1 MQKHR
6 ISTNIGNDQKVVV
19 EIKQDYDL
27 LEILS
32 LKFTQTDIY
41 SSMCSDYGV
50 VCGRISVN
58 NGFGV
63 PNARVSIFIPVSEED
78 LNDPVISALYPFSQV
93 GDKNDDGYR
102 YNLLPQRKQH
112 GGHAPTGTFPD
123 QTDILTREE
132 VLEVYEKYYKYT
144 VKTNDAGDFM
154 IWGVPLGQQT
164 IHVDVDLSDIGCFSL
179 RPDDFI
185 RQGRGVDSFE
195 NTFKYKSSNDID
207 TLPQIISF
215 DKNIEV
221 YPFWGN
227 EDLCEIGI
235 TRTDFDLSSKG
246 VKIQPKAYFLGS
258 IYSDQGKN
266 TVNKE
271 CRPTGSMGRKCDLTT
286 YPAVIEMIRF
296 TTRKDENNRPI
307 LEFFEIQE
315 DIDESGSFVLPLP
328 MNLDYVFTN
337 EFGENEITDDPNKG
351 IPTSSCYRFRISG
364 KNETLGRVR
373 TVASY
378 LIPNIREYNND
389 VDKSYAFSTDWTDY
403 PSSAISTTSS
413 PVIFNNVFGSYF
425 PEDYFYRFTYNKVY
439 GVSSYM
445 GGQYGG
451 GSFVSRD
458 NFLGIKEIS
467 PKTDEDCESSV
478 LTPPTNF
485 AFRKFSFA
493 ILLAIIINVFEK
505 IIYTAYVGAIQ
516 ILILPFQWLYDNL
529 YFRIN
534 AFGRTIFEFGR
545 FQFFEDIVESLQR
558 AGTVSLGVVTYPECE
573 SCDEVLDSTPTV
585 ENPSNIDPSLKYN
598 KVGEGIAVRDKLTL
612 FLECDEYQFNRPTTS
627 GSTKFDYYD
636 CDTNTFST
644 VTLTSGST
652 TTTRCVR
659 RGTGG
664 VVVTQIS
671 GGNGSAVVIG
681 TCSTSSRITV
691 FPNTCDNDGLEREL
705 YLNGGVASYTPSG
718 AFAQSLLTINNN
730 TLLSPPQQYIIKLT
744 GYLPYANA
752 TSADLALLS
761 SNGTIGG
768 YNNLFISGYTCS
780 PSGYQHVDTSST
792 SLWLKWD
799 SAGPSPVDYVWSGI
813 TYEIYSISL
822 PLTGGTSGSGLDTS
836 SLPEGCKSYNTVY
849 DENIST
855 GTYCAANVNVPYSG
869 LTITTGDICTSPNI
883 PVGQILNDMGGGANA
898 CNSCARSLNTKSGFS
913 EFRFG
918 IFTIIPAAGNTSV
931 NWAKNFSAIGE
942 YARRKIVGK
951 VFCEGISNYSFV
963 ENWLTGS
970 LYMFPFKSKVRWDD
984 EENLDLNYAG
994 TRYCENLLYFK
1005 VQEESTKTAVKR
1017 FYYRSTKFNGTN
1029 FSLKKVNSDE
1039 ITTLGHPTTVVDLGP
1054 RDEFIKEICV
1064 DPSLDPNC
1072 SVVRSVGATSF
1083 QSFKEML
1090 GLYINYRMDTNLTYN
1105 YKDFFK
1111 NPTTGTTITIPL
1123 PTNSGDFVMNG
1134 DILQLISINNES
1146 GIQEFDLQDRN
1157 YGAYSP
1163 LIVDPDNY
1171 PDIFESEAGTPNG
1184 PLPINFAL
1192 GQDGYRIRVCLNEPG
1207 RLTESSQPIPFFYW
1221 DKKGEGFGEGGG
1233 QFWDFG
1239 AVIKNDLQG
1248 MTYNYK
1254 FTGFTDSTYNYVLF
1268 PMTKGYTG
1276 KTFDGPDLN
1285 EGSFDE
1291 EDFFV
1296 DDHLSYDNQYEGF
1309 TYLYATSTGATT
1321 NPPFYQPTAGTL
1333 WTRVGDAGGW
1343 SSTPWSLSGVTYIIK
1358 PTLNNYNGNK
1368 QILSTPFLFYFGLR
1382 PGKTAVD
1389 KFIERF
1395 GPRGAFP
1402 SAE

>member
-6 ISTNIGNDQKVVV
+6 ISTDIGNDQKVVV

-58 NGFGV
+58 NGLGI

-78 LNDPVISALYPFSQV
+78 LNDPVISVLYPFSQV
-93 GDKNDDGYR
+93 GDKDEAGYR
-102 YNLLPQRKQH
+102 YNLLPSRQQH
-112 GGHAPTGTFPD
+112 GGHTPTGTFPD
-123 QTDILTREE
+123 QSDILTREE
-132 VLEVYEKYYKYT
+132 VLEVYEKYHKYT

-154 IWGVPLGQQT
+154 IWGVPVGQQT
-164 IHVDVDLSDIGCFSL
+164 LHIDVDLSDIGCFSL

-185 RQGRGVDSFE
+185 RQGKGVD
-195 NTFKYKSSNDID
+195 NFKNSYTYKSSNDID

-246 VKIQPKAYFLGS
+246 VKVEPKAYFLGS

-266 TVNKE
+266 TVNKK
-271 CRPTGSMGRKCDLTT
+271 CKPKGDMGRKCDLTT

-307 LEFFEIQE
+307 LESFEIQE
-315 DIDESGSFVLPLP
+315 DIDDSGSFVLPLP
-328 MNLDYVFTN
+328 MNMDYVFTN
-337 EFGENEITDDPNKG
+337 EFGENEITNDPNKG

-378 LIPNIREYNND
+378 LVPNIREYTND

-403 PSSAISTTSS
+403 PSSAISTTTS
-413 PVIFNNVFGSYF
+413 PVIFNNAFGSYF
-425 PEDYFYRFTYNKVY
+425 PDDYFFRFTYNKVY

-451 GSFVSRD
+451 GSFVGRD

-467 PKTDEDCESSV
+467 PKAEEDCESSV

-493 ILLAIIINVFEK
+493 ILLAIIINVFERV
-505 IIYTAYVGAIQ
+505 IYTAYVGAIQ
-516 ILILPFQWLYDNL
+516 VLIVPFQFLYRLLN
-529 YFRIN
+529 FRVDIG
-534 AFGRTIFEFGR
+534 FYTWEFGPI
-545 FQFFEDIVESLQR
+545 QELDDVIEDLQR
-558 AGTVSLGVVTYPECE
+558 LGTINLGIVTYPECE
-573 SCDEVLDSTPTV
+573 SCDEVSDTSPVTSSAAVT
-585 ENPSNIDPSLKYN
+585 DPALKYN
-598 KVGEGIAVRDKLTL
+598 KVGSGTAVRDKLTL
-612 FLECDEYQFNRPTTS
+612 YLECEQYQFNKPSGVT

-636 CDTNTFST
+636 CDTNALST

-659 RGTGG
+659 QGMGG
-664 VVVTQIS
+664 VVVTQI
-671 GGNGSAVVIG
+671 GDGNGSAVVVG
-681 TCSTSSRITV
+681 SCTTATRVTV
-691 FPNTCDNDGLEREL
+691 FPNTCDNSSSQKEL
-705 YLNGGVASYTPSG
+705 YLSGGTATYLSG
-718 AFAQSLLTINNN
+718 GTFPQTITTIQNNL
-730 TLLSPPQQYIIKLT
+730 LLSPPQVYVIKMT
-744 GYLPYANA
+744 GYLPHAYAR
-752 TSADLALLS
+752 TSDISLLTPLTVGG
-761 SNGTIGG
+761 SNQL
-768 YNNLFISGYTCS
+768 NISGYTCG
-780 PSGYQHVDTSST
+780 PTGYEHNDTNST
-792 SLWLKWD
+792 SLWVEWYN
-799 SAGPSPVDYVWSGI
+799 GGTSPVDYVWTGV
-813 TYEIYSISL
+813 TYEIYSVSL
-822 PLTGGTSGSGLDTS
+822 PLTGSTSTTGLDTS
-836 SLPEGCKSYNTVY
+836 SLAEGCKSYNTVY
-849 DENIST
+849 DESIST
-855 GTYCAANVNVPYSG
+855 GTYCASGVSVSYSA
-869 LTITTGDICTSPNI
+869 LTITAGDVCSGSDI
-883 PVGQILNDMGGGANA
+883 PVGQILNDTGNGANG
-898 CNSCARSLNTKSGFS
+898 CSSCQKKLVTASGFS

-918 IFTIIPAAGNTSV
+918 IFTIIPAAGNILT
-931 NWAKNFSAIGE
+931 NWLKNFSAIGE
-942 YARRKIVGK
+942 YTRRKIVGK
-951 VFCEGISNYSFV
+951 LFCEGISNYSFV
-963 ENWLTGS
+963 DNWLTGS
-970 LYMFPFKSKVRWDD
+970 LYMFPFKAKVRWDD
-984 EENLDLNYAG
+984 EENLDLNYRG
-994 TRYCENLLYFK
+994 TAYCENLLHFK

-1017 FYYRSTKFNGTN
+1017 FYYRSTKFNGSN
-1029 FSLKKVNSDE
+1029 FSIIKNTNDE

-1072 SVVRSVGATSF
+1072 SVVRSVGSTSF

-1090 GLYINYRMDTNLTYN
+1090 GLYINYRMDTNLDYN

-1111 NPTTGTTITIPL
+1111 NGTNSITL
-1123 PTNSGDFVMNG
+1123 PTNTGGDLVLNG
-1134 DILQLISINNES
+1134 DVLQLISINNES

-1171 PDIFESEAGTPNG
+1171 PTLFESEAGTPNG

-1207 RLTESSQPIPFFYW
+1207 RLTDSSQQVPFFYW
-1221 DKKGEGFGEGGG
+1221 DKQGLGFGEGVN
-1233 QFWDFG
+1233 QFWDFDT
-1239 AVIKNDLQG
+1239 VIKNDLQG

-1254 FTGFTDSTYNYVLF
+1254 FSGFTDTTYNYVLF
-1268 PMTKGYTG
+1268 PMTQGYTG
-1276 KTFDGPDLN
+1276 HTFDGPDLN

-1296 DDHLSYDNQYEGF
+1296 DNHTSYNNQYEGF

-1321 NPPFYQPTAGTL
+1321 TPPYYQPTLGTL
-1333 WTRVGDAGGW
+1333 WTRVGNAGGW
-1343 SSTPWSLSGVTYIIK
+1343 SGTTWSLSGVTYIIK
-1358 PTLNNYNGNK
+1358 PTQNNYIGNK

-1395 GPRGAFP
+1395 GPKGAFP
-1402 SAE
+1402 PAE

>member
-6 ISTNIGNDQKVVV
+6 ISTDIGKDQKVVV
-19 EIKQDYDL
+19 EINQDYDL

-58 NGFGV
+58 NGLGI

-78 LNDPVISALYPFSQV
+78 LNDPVISKLYPFSEI
-93 GDKNDDGYR
+93 GDKDDAGYR
-102 YNLLPQRKQH
+102 YNLLPSRQQH

-123 QTDILTREE
+123 QSDILTREE
-132 VLEVYEKYYKYT
+132 VLEVYEKYFKFT

-154 IWGVPLGQQT
+154 IWGVPVGQQT
-164 IHVDVDLSDIGCFSL
+164 LHVDVDLSDIGCFSL

-185 RQGRGVDSFE
+185 RQGKGVDNFKNSY
-195 NTFKYKSSNDID
+195 TFKSSNDID
-207 TLPQIISF
+207 TLPQVISY

-227 EDLCEIGI
+227 EDICEIGI

-246 VKIQPKAYFLGS
+246 VKVEPKSYFLGS

-266 TVNKE
+266 TVNKV
-271 CRPTGSMGRKCDLTT
+271 CRPRGDMGRKCDLTT

-307 LEFFEIQE
+307 LEHFEIQE

-337 EFGENEITDDPNKG
+337 EFGENEITNDPNKG
-351 IPTSSCYRFRISG
+351 IPTSACYRFRISG

-378 LIPNIREYNND
+378 LVPNIREFNND

-403 PSSAISTTSS
+403 PSDAINTASNSI
-413 PVIFNNVFGSYF
+413 IFNNIFGSYF
-425 PEDYFYRFTYNKVY
+425 PDDYFFRFTYNKVY

-451 GSFVSRD
+451 GSFVGRD

-493 ILLAIIINVFEK
+493 ILLAIIINVFER
-505 IIYTAYVGAIQ
+505 IIYYAYIGAIQ
-516 ILILPFQWLYDNL
+516 VLIVPFQWLYELLHIKIDIINFEWGPFPIFDDVIEDLQKMGTINL
-529 YFRIN
+529 SI
-534 AFGRTIFEFGR
+534 
-545 FQFFEDIVESLQR
+545 
-558 AGTVSLGVVTYPECE
+558 VTYPECE
-573 SCDEVLDSTPTV
+573 SCDEVVDTSSLPT
-585 ENPSNIDPSLKYN
+585 SSSITDPALKYN
-598 KVGEGIAVRDKLTL
+598 KVGYGTAVRDKLTL
-612 FLECDEYQFNRPTTS
+612 YLECEQYQFNKPSGVT

-636 CDTNTFST
+636 CDTNALST

-659 RGTGG
+659 QGMGG
-664 VVVTQIS
+664 VAVTQI
-671 GGNGSAVVIG
+671 GDGNGSAVVVG
-681 TCSTSSRITV
+681 ACTTTTRVTV
-691 FPNTCDNDGLEREL
+691 FPNTCDNDPNQREL
-705 YLNGGVASYTPSG
+705 YLSGGTATYLSG
-718 AFAQSLLTINNN
+718 STFPQTIATIQNNL
-730 TLLSPPQQYIIKLT
+730 LLSPPQVYVIKMT
-744 GYLPYANA
+744 GYLPHAYAR
-752 TSADLALLS
+752 TSDISLLTPLTVGG
-761 SNGTIGG
+761 SNQL
-768 YNNLFISGYTCS
+768 NISGFTCGS
-780 PSGYQHVDTSST
+780 TGFEHNDTNST
-792 SLWLKWD
+792 SLWVQW
-799 SAGPSPVDYVWSGI
+799 SNGGTSPIDYVWTGV
-813 TYEIYSISL
+813 TYEIYSVSL
-822 PLTGGTSGSGLDTS
+822 PLTGSTSTTGLDTN
-836 SLPEGCKSYNTVY
+836 SLPDGCKSYNTAY
-849 DENIST
+849 DETIVT
-855 GTYCAANVNVPYSG
+855 ATYCAANVNVPYSG
-869 LTITTGDICTSPNI
+869 LTAHNGVSTCSGYPATI
-883 PVGQILNDMGGGANA
+883 PVGQVLNDMGNGANE
-898 CNSCARSLNTKSGFS
+898 CSSCQRSLVTKSGFS

-918 IFTIIPAAGNTSV
+918 IFTIIPAAGNILT
-931 NWAKNFSAIGE
+931 NWPKNFSAIGE
-942 YARRKIVGK
+942 YARRKLVGK
-951 VFCEGISNYSFV
+951 LFCEGIGNYSFV
-963 ENWLTGS
+963 DNWLTGS
-970 LYMFPFKSKVRWDD
+970 LYMFPFKAKVRWDN
-984 EENLDLNYAG
+984 ESTLDLNYRG
-994 TRYCENLLYFK
+994 TAYCESLLHFK

-1017 FYYRSTKFNGTN
+1017 FYYRSTKFDGSN
-1029 FSLKKVNSDE
+1029 FSITKNTSDE

-1090 GLYINYRMDTNLTYN
+1090 GLYINYRMDTNLNYS

-1111 NPTTGTTITIPL
+1111 NETNSIIL
-1123 PTNSGDFVMNG
+1123 PTNTGGDLVLNG
-1134 DILQLISINNES
+1134 DVIQLISINNES

-1171 PDIFESEAGTPNG
+1171 SDLFQSQTGTTNG

-1207 RLTESSQPIPFFYW
+1207 RLTDSSQPVPFFYW
-1221 DKKGEGFGEGGG
+1221 DKQGLGFGEGVN
-1233 QFWDFG
+1233 QFWDFSN
-1239 AVIKNDLQG
+1239 VIKNDLQG
-1248 MTYNYK
+1248 MTHDYA
-1254 FTGFTDSTYNYVLF
+1254 FTGFPDTTYNYVLF
-1268 PMTKGYTG
+1268 PMTKQYSGH
-1276 KTFDGPDLN
+1276 TFDGPDLN

-1296 DDHLSYDNQYEGF
+1296 DNHTSYDNEYEGF
-1309 TYLYATSTGATT
+1309 TYLYATSTGVTT
-1321 NPPFYQPTAGTL
+1321 NPPFYQPTVGTL
-1333 WTRVGDAGGW
+1333 WTRVGNAGGW
-1343 SSTPWSLSGVTYIIK
+1343 SSTPWTLSGVTYIIK
-1358 PTLNNYNGNK
+1358 PTENNYIGRK

-1395 GPRGAFP
+1395 GPKGAFP

>member
-6 ISTNIGNDQKVVV
+6 ISTDIGNDQKVVV

-58 NGFGV
+58 NGLGI

-78 LNDPVISALYPFSQV
+78 LNDPVISTLYPFSQV
-93 GDKNDDGYR
+93 GDKDESGYR
-102 YNLLPQRKQH
+102 YNLLPSRQQH
-112 GGHAPTGTFPD
+112 GGHTPTGTFPD
-123 QTDILTREE
+123 QSDILTREE
-132 VLEVYEKYYKYT
+132 VLEVYEKYHKYT

-154 IWGVPLGQQT
+154 IWGVPVGQQT
-164 IHVDVDLSDIGCFSL
+164 LHIDVDLSDIGCFSL

-185 RQGRGVDSFE
+185 RQGKGVD
-195 NTFKYKSSNDID
+195 NFKNSYTYKSSNDID

-246 VKIQPKAYFLGS
+246 VKVEPKAYFLGS

-271 CRPTGSMGRKCDLTT
+271 CRPKGDMGRKCDLTT

-307 LEFFEIQE
+307 LESFEIQE
-315 DIDESGSFVLPLP
+315 DIDDSGSFVLPLP
-328 MNLDYVFTN
+328 MNMDYVFTN
-337 EFGENEITDDPNKG
+337 EFGENEITNDPNKG

-378 LIPNIREYNND
+378 LVPNIREYTND

-403 PSSAISTTSS
+403 PSSAISTTAS

-425 PEDYFYRFTYNKVY
+425 PDDYFFRFTYNKVY

-451 GSFVSRD
+451 GSFVGRD

-485 AFRKFSFA
+485 AFRKFSFG

-505 IIYTAYVGAIQ
+505 VIYYAFIAVIQVLIWPFSKLYEFYLGWPFDWRPFEWADSIIERLQKMGTI
-516 ILILPFQWLYDNL
+516 NL
-529 YFRIN
+529 GI
-534 AFGRTIFEFGR
+534 
-545 FQFFEDIVESLQR
+545 
-558 AGTVSLGVVTYPECE
+558 VTYPECE
-573 SCDEVLDSTPTV
+573 SCDDVSDPTPIST
-585 ENPSNIDPSLKYN
+585 NNNDPELLYN
-598 KVGEGIAVRDKLTL
+598 KVGSGTAVRDKLTL
-612 FLECDEYQFNRPTTS
+612 YLECEQYQFNKPTGVT

-636 CDTNTFST
+636 CDTNAFST
-644 VTLTSGST
+644 LTLTSGST

-659 RGTGG
+659 QGMGG
-664 VVVTQIS
+664 VVVTQI
-671 GGNGSAVVIG
+671 GNGNGSAVVVG
-681 TCSTSSRITV
+681 TCTTATRVTV
-691 FPNTCDNDGLEREL
+691 YPNTCDNDSSEKEL
-705 YLNGGVASYTPSG
+705 YLTGTYATYTSGG
-718 AFAQSLLTINNN
+718 TIPQTISTIRNN
-730 TLLSPPQQYIIKLT
+730 TLITPIPQIYFLKVT
-744 GYLPYANA
+744 GFMLHNDAIASDVSLATANLVL
-752 TSADLALLS
+752 D
-761 SNGTIGG
+761 G
-768 YNNLFISGYTCS
+768 YEQLRMSGYTCG
-780 PSGYQHVDTSST
+780 SGGYDHIDTTST
-792 SLWLKWD
+792 SGWLKWD
-799 SAGPSPVDYVWSGI
+799 NGGSSPIDYVWTGV
-813 TYEIYSISL
+813 TYDIYSASL
-822 PLTGGTSGSGLDTS
+822 PLTGGTGGGGLSTAG
-836 SLPEGCKSYNTVY
+836 LPEGCKGYNTAY
-849 DENIST
+849 DETIISD
-855 GTYCAANVNVPYSG
+855 TYCEPTVSSPYG
-869 LTITTGDICTSPNI
+869 TLTPGTTCGGANI
-883 PVGQILNDMGGGANA
+883 PVGQVIRS
-898 CNSCARSLNTKSGFS
+898 NSINPCGSCVTKSGFS
-913 EFRFG
+913 ELRFG
-918 IFTIIPAAGNTSV
+918 VFTIIPAADDGNWNS
-931 NWAKNFSAIGE
+931 NFTAIKE

-951 VFCEGISNYSFV
+951 LFCEGIGNYSFV
-963 ENWLTGS
+963 DNWLTGS
-970 LYMFPFKSKVRWDD
+970 LYMFPFKAKVRWDD
-984 EENLDLNYAG
+984 EENLDLNYRG
-994 TRYCENLLYFK
+994 TAYCESLLHFK

-1017 FYYRSTKFNGTN
+1017 FYYRSTKFNGSN
-1029 FSLKKVNSDE
+1029 FSITKNTNDE

-1072 SVVRSVGATSF
+1072 SVVRSVGSTSF

-1090 GLYINYRMDTNLTYN
+1090 GLYINYRMDTNLDYS

-1111 NPTTGTTITIPL
+1111 NGTNSITL
-1123 PTNSGDFVMNG
+1123 PTNTSGDLVLNG

-1163 LIVDPDNY
+1163 SIVDPDNY
-1171 PDIFESEAGTPNG
+1171 PDLFQSQTGTTNG
-1184 PLPINFAL
+1184 PLPINFTL

-1207 RLTESSQPIPFFYW
+1207 RLTESSQQIPFFYW
-1221 DKKGEGFGEGGG
+1221 NKQGEGFGEGVN

-1239 AVIKNDLQG
+1239 TVIKNDLQG
-1248 MTYNYK
+1248 MTHNYK
-1254 FTGFTDSTYNYVLF
+1254 FSGFTDTTYNYVLF
-1268 PMTKGYTG
+1268 PMTKQYSGH
-1276 KTFDGPDLN
+1276 TFDGPDLN

-1296 DDHLSYDNQYEGF
+1296 DNHTSYNNQYEGF
-1309 TYLYATSTGATT
+1309 TYLYVTSTGVTT
-1321 NPPFYQPTAGTL
+1321 NPPLYQPTAGTL
-1333 WTRVGDAGGW
+1333 WTRVGNAGGW
-1343 SSTPWSLSGVTYIIK
+1343 SSTPWTLSGVTYIIK
-1358 PTLNNYNGNK
+1358 PTENNYIGNK

-1395 GPRGAFP
+1395 GPKGAFP

>member
-6 ISTNIGNDQKVVV
+6 ISTNIGKDQKVVV

-58 NGFGV
+58 NGFGI

-102 YNLLPQRKQH
+102 YNLLPSRQQH

-144 VKTNDAGDFM
+144 VKTNDSGDFM
-154 IWGVPLGQQT
+154 IWGVPVGQQT
-164 IHVDVDLSDIGCFSL
+164 LHVDVDLSDIGCFSL

-185 RQGRGVDSFE
+185 RQGKGVDNFK
-195 NTFKYKSSNDID
+195 NTYTYKSSNDID

-246 VKIQPKAYFLGS
+246 VKVQPKAYFLGS

-266 TVNKE
+266 TVNKV
-271 CRPTGSMGRKCDLTT
+271 CRPRGDMGRKCDLTT

-296 TTRKDENNRPI
+296 TTNKDENHRPI
-307 LEFFEIQE
+307 LEHFEIQE

-337 EFGENEITDDPNKG
+337 EFGENEITNDPNKG
-351 IPTSSCYRFRISG
+351 IPTSACYRFRISG

-378 LIPNIREYNND
+378 LVPNIREYTND
-389 VDKSYAFSTDWTDY
+389 VDKSYAFSTNWTDY

-425 PEDYFYRFTYNKVY
+425 PDDYFFRFTYNKVY

-451 GSFVSRD
+451 GSFVSRG

-467 PKTDEDCESSV
+467 PKEDDDCESSV

-493 ILLAIIINVFEK
+493 ILLAIIINVFERV
-505 IIYTAYVGAIQ
+505 IYTAFIAAIQ
-516 ILILPFQWLYDNL
+516 VLIYPFNWMYQNFKIHVKFLGIRWDWEPFDFLDNSVIEPL
-529 YFRIN
+529 QRM
-534 AFGRTIFEFGR
+534 GRTQLSI
-545 FQFFEDIVESLQR
+545 
-558 AGTVSLGVVTYPECE
+558 VTYPECE
-573 SCDEVLDSTPTV
+573 SCDDVSDNSPIPQV
-585 ENPSNIDPSLKYN
+585 ISDPELLYN
-598 KVGEGIAVRDKLTL
+598 RVGGGVAVRDSLTL
-612 FLECDEYQFNRPTTS
+612 TLECSSYQLNPPTTS
-627 GSTKFDYYD
+627 GSTIFSYYD
-636 CDTNTFST
+636 CDTNALST
-644 VTLTSGST
+644 TILNSGST
-652 TTTRCVR
+652 TTNVCIRQ
-659 RGTGG
+659 GTGG
-664 VVVTQIS
+664 VTVT
-671 GGNGSAVVIG
+671 GTGNGSANYI
-681 TCSTSSRITV
+681 TSCNSTTPVTV
-691 FPNTCDNDGLEREL
+691 YPNTCDNDTGEREL
-705 YLNGGVASYTPSG
+705 YLNGGLASYTAG
-718 AFAQSLLTINNN
+718 GTYAQSLLTISNNF
-730 TLLSPPQQYIIKLT
+730 LLPTPQTYYIKLT
-744 GYLPYANA
+744 GYLPYSYA
-752 TSADLALLS
+752 TPTDLS
-761 SNGTIGG
+761 SLTGLTVNTSRQ
-768 YNNLFISGYTCS
+768 LSISGYTCG
-780 PSGYQHVDTSST
+780 PSGYEHIDTNAPRLA
-792 SLWLKWD
+792 LWNT
-799 SAGPSPVDYVWSGI
+799 GGVSPQDYVWSGI
-813 TYEIYSISL
+813 TYDIYSASL
-822 PLTGGTSGSGLDTS
+822 PLNGSTTGTGLDTS
-836 SLPEGCKSYNTVY
+836 ALPEGCKGYNTVY
-849 DENIST
+849 NENIVK
-855 GTYCAANVNVPYSG
+855 GTYCATGTTVPYTG
-869 LTITTGDICTSPNI
+869 TTYVIGTGCTSIPGTI
-883 PVGQILNDMGGGANA
+883 PVGQIIVNEISGSNP
-898 CNSCARSLNTKSGFS
+898 CNSCQSSLNTKSGFS
-913 EFRFG
+913 EFRYG
-918 IFTIIPAAGNTSV
+918 IYTIIPAADSK
-931 NWAKNFSAIGE
+931 NWGSNLDAIKE
-942 YARRKIVGK
+942 YCRRKLVGK

-963 ENWLTGS
+963 DNWLTGS
-970 LYMFPFKSKVRWDD
+970 LYMFPFKAKVRWDD

-1017 FYYRSTKFNGTN
+1017 FYYRATKFNGTN
-1029 FSLKKVNSDE
+1029 FSLKKVYSDE
-1039 ITTLGHPTTVVDLGP
+1039 ISTLGHPTTVVDLGP

-1090 GLYINYRMDTNLTYN
+1090 GLYINYRMDTSLTYG
-1105 YKDFFK
+1105 YKDFFR
-1111 NPTTGTTITIPL
+1111 NPTTGTTVTIPL
-1123 PTNSGDFVMNG
+1123 PTNTGKDLVLNG

-1146 GIQEFDLQDRN
+1146 GIQEFDLQDRH

-1163 LIVDPDNY
+1163 LILDPDDY
-1171 PDIFESEAGTPNG
+1171 SDLFKSESGTTNG

-1207 RLTESSQPIPFFYW
+1207 RLTESSQQIPFFYW
-1221 DKKGEGFGEGGG
+1221 NKQGEGFGEGVS

-1239 AVIKNDLQG
+1239 TVIKNDLQG
-1248 MTYNYK
+1248 MTHNYK
-1254 FTGFTDSTYNYVLF
+1254 FSGFTDSTYNYVLF
-1268 PMTKGYTG
+1268 PMTKGYSG
-1276 KTFDGPDLN
+1276 HTFDGPDLN

-1296 DDHLSYDNQYEGF
+1296 DNHTSYNNEYEGF
-1309 TYLYATSTGATT
+1309 TYLYATSTGVTT
-1321 NPPFYQPTAGTL
+1321 NPPFYQPTVGTL
-1333 WTRVGDAGGW
+1333 WTRVGNAGGW
-1343 SSTPWSLSGVTYIIK
+1343 SGTTWSLSGVTYIIK
-1358 PTLNNYNGNK
+1358 PTLNNYIGNK

-1395 GPRGAFP
+1395 GPKGAFP

>member
-6 ISTNIGNDQKVVV
+6 ISTDIGNDQKVVV

-58 NGFGV
+58 NGLGI

-78 LNDPVISALYPFSQV
+78 LNDPVISTLYPFSQV
-93 GDKNDDGYR
+93 GDKDESGYR
-102 YNLLPQRKQH
+102 YNLLPSRQQH
-112 GGHAPTGTFPD
+112 GGHTPTGTFPD
-123 QTDILTREE
+123 QSDILTREE
-132 VLEVYEKYYKYT
+132 VLEVYEKYHKYT

-154 IWGVPLGQQT
+154 IWGVPVGQQT
-164 IHVDVDLSDIGCFSL
+164 LHIDVDLSDIGCFSL

-185 RQGRGVDSFE
+185 RQGKGVD
-195 NTFKYKSSNDID
+195 NFKNSYTYKSSNDID

-246 VKIQPKAYFLGS
+246 VKVEPKAYFLGS

-271 CRPTGSMGRKCDLTT
+271 CRPKGDMGRKCDLTT

-307 LEFFEIQE
+307 LESFEIQE
-315 DIDESGSFVLPLP
+315 DIDDSGSFVLPLP
-328 MNLDYVFTN
+328 MNMDYVFTN
-337 EFGENEITDDPNKG
+337 EFGENEITNDPNKG

-378 LIPNIREYNND
+378 LVPNIREYTND

-403 PSSAISTTSS
+403 PSSAISTTAS

-425 PEDYFYRFTYNKVY
+425 PDDYFFRFTYNKVY

-451 GSFVSRD
+451 GSFVGRD

-467 PKTDEDCESSV
+467 PKADEDCESSV

-493 ILLAIIINVFEK
+493 ILLAIIINVFERV
-505 IIYTAYVGAIQ
+505 IYTAYVGAIQ
-516 ILILPFQWLYDNL
+516 VLIVPFQFLYRLLN
-529 YFRIN
+529 FRVDIG
-534 AFGRTIFEFGR
+534 FYTWEFGPI
-545 FQFFEDIVESLQR
+545 QELDDVIEDLQR
-558 AGTVSLGVVTYPECE
+558 LGTVNLGIVTYPECE
-573 SCDEVLDSTPTV
+573 SCDEVSDTSPVTSSAAVT
-585 ENPSNIDPSLKYN
+585 DPALKYN
-598 KVGEGIAVRDKLTL
+598 KVGSGTAVRDKLTL
-612 FLECDEYQFNRPTTS
+612 YLECEQYQFNKPTTS

-636 CDTNTFST
+636 CDTNALST

-659 RGTGG
+659 QGMGG
-664 VVVTQIS
+664 VVVTQIDT
-671 GGNGSAVVIG
+671 GNGSAVVVG
-681 TCSTSSRITV
+681 TCTTSTRVTV
-691 FPNTCDNDGLEREL
+691 FPNTCDNNSSQKEL
-705 YLNGGVASYTPSG
+705 YLSGGTATYLSG
-718 AFAQSLLTINNN
+718 GTYPQTITTIQNNLSLA
-730 TLLSPPQQYIIKLT
+730 PPQVYVIKMT
-744 GYLPYANA
+744 GYLPHAYAR
-752 TSADLALLS
+752 TSDISLLTPLTVGG
-761 SNGTIGG
+761 SNQL
-768 YNNLFISGYTCS
+768 NISGFTCG
-780 PSGYQHVDTSST
+780 PTVYQHNDTNSA
-792 SLWLKWD
+792 SLWVEWYN
-799 SAGPSPVDYVWSGI
+799 GGTSPVDYVWTGV
-813 TYEIYSISL
+813 TYEIYSVSL
-822 PLTGGTSGSGLDTS
+822 PLTGSTSTTGLDTS
-836 SLPEGCKSYNTVY
+836 SLAEGCKSYNTVY

-855 GTYCAANVNVPYSG
+855 GTYCASGVSVSYSA
-869 LTITTGDICTSPNI
+869 LTITSGDVCLGANI
-883 PVGQILNDMGGGANA
+883 PVGQILNDTGNGANG
-898 CNSCARSLNTKSGFS
+898 CSSCQKSLVTKSGFS

-918 IFTIIPAAGNTSV
+918 IFTIIPAAGNVST
-931 NWAKNFSAIGE
+931 NWSKNFSAIKE
-942 YARRKIVGK
+942 YSRRKIVGK
-951 VFCEGISNYSFV
+951 LFCEGISNYSFV
-963 ENWLTGS
+963 DNWLTGS
-970 LYMFPFKSKVRWDD
+970 LYMFPFKAKVRWDD
-984 EENLDLNYAG
+984 EENLDLNYRG
-994 TRYCENLLYFK
+994 TAYCESLLHFK

-1017 FYYRSTKFNGTN
+1017 FYYRSTKFNGSN
-1029 FSLKKVNSDE
+1029 FSITKNTNDE

-1090 GLYINYRMDTNLTYN
+1090 GLYINYRMDTNLDYN

-1111 NPTTGTTITIPL
+1111 NGTNSITL
-1123 PTNSGDFVMNG
+1123 PTNTSGDLVLNG

-1163 LIVDPDNY
+1163 SIVDPDNY
-1171 PDIFESEAGTPNG
+1171 PDLFQSQTGTTNG

-1207 RLTESSQPIPFFYW
+1207 RLTESSQQIPFFYW
-1221 DKKGEGFGEGGG
+1221 NKQGEGFGEGVN

-1239 AVIKNDLQG
+1239 TVIKNDLQG
-1248 MTYNYK
+1248 MTHNYK
-1254 FTGFTDSTYNYVLF
+1254 FSGFTDTTYNYVLF

-1276 KTFDGPDLN
+1276 NTFDGPDLN

-1296 DDHLSYDNQYEGF
+1296 DNHTSYNNQYEGF
-1309 TYLYATSTGATT
+1309 TYLYVTSTGVTT
-1321 NPPFYQPTAGTL
+1321 NPPLYQPTVGTL
-1333 WTRVGDAGGW
+1333 WTRVGNAGGW

-1358 PTLNNYNGNK
+1358 PTENNYIGNK

-1395 GPRGAFP
+1395 GPKGAFP
-1402 SAE
+1402 PAE

>member
-6 ISTNIGNDQKVVV
+6 ISTDIGKDQKVLV

-58 NGFGV
+58 NGLGI

-78 LNDPVISALYPFSQV
+78 LNDPVISVLYPFSQV
-93 GDKNDDGYR
+93 GDKDEAGYR
-102 YNLLPQRKQH
+102 YNLLPSRQQH
-112 GGHAPTGTFPD
+112 GGHTPTGTFPD
-123 QTDILTREE
+123 QSDILTREE
-132 VLEVYEKYYKYT
+132 VLEVYEKYHKYT

-154 IWGVPLGQQT
+154 IWGVPVGQQT
-164 IHVDVDLSDIGCFSL
+164 LHIDVDLSDIGCFSL

-185 RQGRGVDSFE
+185 RQGKGVD
-195 NTFKYKSSNDID
+195 NFKNSYTYKSSNDID

-246 VKIQPKAYFLGS
+246 VKVEPKAYFLGS

-266 TVNKE
+266 TVNKK
-271 CRPTGSMGRKCDLTT
+271 CKPKGDMGRKCDLTT

-307 LEFFEIQE
+307 LESFEIQE
-315 DIDESGSFVLPLP
+315 DIDDSGSFVLPLP
-328 MNLDYVFTN
+328 MNMDYVFTN
-337 EFGENEITDDPNKG
+337 EFGENEITNDPNKG

-378 LIPNIREYNND
+378 LVPNIREYTND

-403 PSSAISTTSS
+403 PSSAISTTTS
-413 PVIFNNVFGSYF
+413 PVIFNNAFGSYF
-425 PEDYFYRFTYNKVY
+425 PDDYFFRFTYNKVY

-445 GGQYGG
+445 GGQYTSNG
-451 GSFVSRD
+451 RD
-458 NFLGIKEIS
+458 SFLGIKEIS
-467 PKTDEDCESSV
+467 PKADEDCENSV

-485 AFRKFSFA
+485 AFRKSSFT

-505 IIYTAYVGAIQ
+505 VIYYAFIAVIQ
-516 ILILPFQWLYDNL
+516 VLIYPFQKLYEVYLGWPFDRRLFPWADGIIENL
-529 YFRIN
+529 QKMGTIN
-534 AFGRTIFEFGR
+534 
-545 FQFFEDIVESLQR
+545 
-558 AGTVSLGVVTYPECE
+558 LGIVTYPECE
-573 SCDEVLDSTPTV
+573 SCDEVSDPTPIPT
-585 ENPSNIDPSLKYN
+585 NNDDPELLYN
-598 KVGEGIAVRDKLTL
+598 KVGSGTAVRDKLTL
-612 FLECDEYQFNRPTTS
+612 YLECEQYQFNKPSGVT

-636 CDTNTFST
+636 CDTNAFST

-659 RGTGG
+659 QGMGG
-664 VVVTQIS
+664 VLVTQI
-671 GGNGSAVVIG
+671 GNGNGSSVVVG
-681 TCSTSSRITV
+681 TCTTATRVTV
-691 FPNTCDNDGLEREL
+691 YPNTCDNDSSEKEL
-705 YLNGGVASYTPSG
+705 YLTGTYATYTSGG
-718 AFAQSLLTINNN
+718 TIPQTISTIRNN
-730 TLLSPPQQYIIKLT
+730 TLITPIPQTYFLKVTGFMLHNDAIASDVSLATANLVLDGYEQLSM
-744 GYLPYANA
+744 
-752 TSADLALLS
+752 
-761 SNGTIGG
+761 
-768 YNNLFISGYTCS
+768 SGYTCG
-780 PSGYQHVDTSST
+780 SGGYDHIDTTST
-792 SLWLKWD
+792 SGWLKWD
-799 SAGPSPVDYVWSGI
+799 NGGSSPIDYVWTGV
-813 TYEIYSISL
+813 TYDIYSASL
-822 PLTGGTSGSGLDTS
+822 PLTGGTGGGGLSTTG
-836 SLPEGCKSYNTVY
+836 LPEGCKGYNTTY
-849 DENIST
+849 DETIVSD
-855 GTYCAANVNVPYSG
+855 TYCATGTTVPYDNA
-869 LTITTGDICTSPNI
+869 TIVAGTTCGGANI
-883 PVGQILNDMGGGANA
+883 PVGQVIRS
-898 CNSCARSLNTKSGFS
+898 NSINPCGKCVTNSGFS
-913 EFRFG
+913 ELRFG
-918 IFTIIPAAGNTSV
+918 VFTIIPAADEGNWVS
-931 NWAKNFSAIGE
+931 NFKAIGE

-951 VFCEGISNYSFV
+951 LFCDGISNYSFV
-963 ENWLTGS
+963 DNWLTGS
-970 LYMFPFKSKVRWDD
+970 LYMFPFKAKVRWDD
-984 EENLDLNYAG
+984 EENLDLNYRG
-994 TRYCENLLYFK
+994 TKYCENLLHFK

-1029 FSLKKVNSDE
+1029 FSLKLVSSDE
-1039 ITTLGHPTTVVDLGP
+1039 ISTLGHPTTVVDLGP

-1072 SVVRSVGATSF
+1072 SVVRSVGSTSF

-1090 GLYINYRMDTNLTYN
+1090 GLYINYRMDTNLDYG

-1111 NPTTGTTITIPL
+1111 NPTTGTTVTIPL
-1123 PTNSGDFVMNG
+1123 PTNISTDLVLNG

-1171 PDIFESEAGTPNG
+1171 PDLFQSQTGTTNG

-1207 RLTESSQPIPFFYW
+1207 RLTESSQQIPFLYW
-1221 DKKGEGFGEGGG
+1221 DKKGEGFGEGVG

-1239 AVIKNDLQG
+1239 TVIKNDLQG
-1248 MTYNYK
+1248 MTHNYK
-1254 FTGFTDSTYNYVLF
+1254 FSGFTDTTYNYVLF
-1268 PMTKGYTG
+1268 PMTKQYSGH
-1276 KTFDGPDLN
+1276 TFDGPDLN

-1296 DDHLSYDNQYEGF
+1296 DNHTSYNNEYEGF

-1321 NPPFYQPTAGTL
+1321 TPPYYQPTVGTL
-1333 WTRVGDAGGW
+1333 WTRVGNAGGW
-1343 SSTPWSLSGVTYIIK
+1343 SGTTWSLSGVTYIIK
-1358 PTLNNYNGNK
+1358 PTQNNYIGSK

-1395 GPRGAFP
+1395 GPKGAFP
-1402 SAE
+1402 PAE

>member
-32 LKFTQTDIY
+32 LKFTQTEIY

-58 NGFGV
+58 NGFGI

-195 NTFKYKSSNDID
+195 NTYKYKSSNDID

-246 VKIQPKAYFLGS
+246 VKVQPKAYFLGS

-286 YPAVIEMIRF
+286 YPAVIEIIRF
-296 TTRKDENNRPI
+296 TTRKDENNRPT
-307 LEFFEIQE
+307 LERFEIEE

-337 EFGENEITDDPNKG
+337 EFGENEITNDPNKG

-378 LIPNIREYNND
+378 LVPNIREYNND
-389 VDKSYAFSTDWTDY
+389 IDKSYAFSTDWTDY

-493 ILLAIIINVFEK
+493 ILLAIIINVFER
-505 IIYTAYVGAIQ
+505 IIYIAYIGAIQ
-516 ILILPFQWLYDNL
+516 VLINPFQRLHEVYLGWPFNFRLFPWADKVIERLQNRGTINL
-529 YFRIN
+529 GI
-534 AFGRTIFEFGR
+534 
-545 FQFFEDIVESLQR
+545 
-558 AGTVSLGVVTYPECE
+558 VTYPECE
-573 SCDEVLDSTPTV
+573 SCDEVS
-585 ENPSNIDPSLKYN
+585 DPSPLPTNNDDPESFYN
-598 KVGEGIAVRDKLTL
+598 KVGSGIAVRDKLTL
-612 FLECDEYQFNRPTTS
+612 YLECDQYQFNRPTGVT

-664 VVVTQIS
+664 VVVTQI
-671 GGNGSAVVIG
+671 GNGNGSAAVIG
-681 TCSTSSRITV
+681 ECSTSSRITV
-691 FPNTCDNDGLEREL
+691 FPNTCDNDSSQKEL
-705 YLNGGVASYTPSG
+705 YLTGTNAIYTPG
-718 AFAQSLLTINNN
+718 GTIPQSISTIYSNTLITPIPQIYYLKVTGFLLHGDAIASDISIASTGLTIN
-730 TLLSPPQQYIIKLT
+730 
-744 GYLPYANA
+744 
-752 TSADLALLS
+752 
-761 SNGTIGG
+761 G
-768 YNNLFISGYTCS
+768 YNQLSMSGYTCG
-780 PSGYQHVDTSST
+780 SGGYDHIDTSST
-792 SLWLKWD
+792 SGWIKWD
-799 SAGPSPVDYVWSGI
+799 TGGSSPIDYVWTGV
-813 TYEIYSISL
+813 TYDIYSDSL
-822 PLTGGTSGSGLDTS
+822 PLTGSTGGGGLTTSG
-836 SLPEGCKSYNTVY
+836 LPEGCKGYNTVY
-849 DENIST
+849 DESIVRQT
-855 GTYCAANVNVPYSG
+855 WCAASTEIPYSG
-869 LTITTGDICTSPNI
+869 ATAIAGTVCTSPGTI
-883 PVGQILNDMGGGANA
+883 PVAQVIRNNANNP
-898 CNSCARSLNTKSGFS
+898 CDTCVTRSGFS
-913 EFRFG
+913 ELRFG
-918 IFTIIPAAGNTSV
+918 VFTIIPAAHDE
-931 NWAKNFSAIGE
+931 NWDSNFTAIRE

-951 VFCEGISNYSFV
+951 LFCEGIANYSFV

-970 LYMFPFKSKVRWDD
+970 LYMFPFKSKVRWDN
-984 EENLDLNYAG
+984 EENLDLNYRG

-1029 FSLKKVNSDE
+1029 FSLKRTNSGE
-1039 ITTLGHPTTVVDLGP
+1039 ITTLGHPTTIVDLGP

-1111 NPTTGTTITIPL
+1111 NPTTGTTVTIPL
-1123 PTNSGDFVMNG
+1123 PTNNKMDLVLNG

-1146 GIQEFDLQDRN
+1146 GIQEFDLQNRN

-1171 PDIFESEAGTPNG
+1171 SDLFKSEALTPNG
-1184 PLPINFAL
+1184 PLPINFVL

-1221 DKKGEGFGEGGG
+1221 DKKGQGFGEGVS

-1239 AVIKNDLQG
+1239 GVIKNDLQG

-1276 KTFDGPDLN
+1276 NTFDGPDLN

-1296 DDHLSYDNQYEGF
+1296 DDHLSYNNQYEGF
-1309 TYLYATSTGATT
+1309 TYLYATSTGVTT

-1333 WTRVGDAGGW
+1333 WTRVGNAGGW

-1358 PTLNNYNGNK
+1358 PTLNNYTGNK

-1395 GPRGAFP
+1395 GPKGAFP

>member
-6 ISTNIGNDQKVVV
+6 ISTNIGKDQKVVV

-58 NGFGV
+58 NGFGI
-63 PNARVSIFIPVSEED
+63 PNAKVSIFIPVSEED
-78 LNDPVISALYPFSQV
+78 LNDPVISTLYPFSQV
-93 GDKNDDGYR
+93 GDKDDDGYR
-102 YNLLPQRKQH
+102 YNLLPKRQQH
-112 GGHAPTGTFPD
+112 GGHVPTGTFPD

-154 IWGVPLGQQT
+154 IWGVPVGQQT
-164 IHVDVDLSDIGCFSL
+164 LHIDVDLSDIGCFSL

-185 RQGRGVDSFE
+185 RQGKGVD
-195 NTFKYKSSNDID
+195 NFKNSYTYKSSNDID

-258 IYSDQGKN
+258 VYSDQGKN
-266 TVNKE
+266 TVNKV
-271 CRPTGSMGRKCDLTT
+271 CRPQSNMGRKCDLTT

-307 LEFFEIQE
+307 LESFEIQE

-337 EFGENEITDDPNKG
+337 EFGENEITNDPNKG

-364 KNETLGRVR
+364 KNETLSRVR

-378 LIPNIREYNND
+378 LVPNIREYTND
-389 VDKSYAFSTDWTDY
+389 VDKSYAFSTNWTDY

-425 PEDYFYRFTYNKVY
+425 PDDYFFRFTYNKVY

-451 GSFVSRD
+451 GSFVSRG

-467 PKTDEDCESSV
+467 PKEDDDCESSV

-485 AFRKFSFA
+485 AFRKFSFG

-505 IIYTAYVGAIQ
+505 VIYYAFIAVIQVLIWPFSKLYEFYLGWPFDWRPFEWADKII
-516 ILILPFQWLYDNL
+516 
-529 YFRIN
+529 
-534 AFGRTIFEFGR
+534 EK
-545 FQFFEDIVESLQR
+545 LQR
-558 AGTVSLGVVTYPECE
+558 MGTVNLGIVTYPECE
-573 SCDEVLDSTPTV
+573 SCDDVSDPTPIPT
-585 ENPSNIDPSLKYN
+585 NNNDPELLYN
-598 KVGEGIAVRDKLTL
+598 KVGSGTAVRDKLTL
-612 FLECDEYQFNRPTTS
+612 YLECEQYQFVKPTTS

-636 CDTNTFST
+636 CDTNIFST
-644 VTLTSGST
+644 VILNSGST
-652 TTTRCVR
+652 TTTVCVR
-659 RGTGG
+659 QGTGG
-664 VVVTQIS
+664 VIVTQLS
-671 GGNGSAVVIG
+671 GGNGSANSLGVG
-681 TCSTSSRITV
+681 TCSTSNRVTV
-691 FPNTCDNDGLEREL
+691 YPNTCDNSSTEKEL
-705 YLNGGVASYTPSG
+705 YLTGTYATYTPGG
-718 AFAQSLLTINNN
+718 AFPQTITTIRNN
-730 TLLSPPQQYIIKLT
+730 TLITPIPQLYFLKITGFMLHGNAIASDITIATTGLT
-744 GYLPYANA
+744 VNGYEQLRM
-752 TSADLALLS
+752 
-761 SNGTIGG
+761 
-768 YNNLFISGYTCS
+768 SGYTCG
-780 PSGYQHVDTSST
+780 SGGYDHIDTTST
-792 SLWLKWD
+792 SGWLKWD
-799 SAGPSPVDYVWSGI
+799 NGGSSPIDYVWTGV
-813 TYEIYSISL
+813 TYDVYSASL
-822 PLTGGTSGSGLDTS
+822 PLTGGTGGGGLSTAG
-836 SLPEGCKSYNTVY
+836 LPEGCRGYNTAY
-849 DENIST
+849 DETMISD
-855 GTYCAANVNVPYSG
+855 TYCEATVSSPYGTLTPGTSCSG
-869 LTITTGDICTSPNI
+869 ANI
-883 PVGQILNDMGGGANA
+883 PVGQVIRN
-898 CNSCARSLNTKSGFS
+898 NSNNPCGTCVTKSGFS
-913 EFRFG
+913 EIRFG
-918 IFTIIPAAGNTSV
+918 VFSIIPAAHDGNWSS
-931 NWAKNFSAIGE
+931 NFKAIKE
-942 YARRKIVGK
+942 YARRKLVGK
-951 VFCEGISNYSFV
+951 VFCEGIGNYSFV
-963 ENWLTGS
+963 DNWLTGS
-970 LYMFPFKSKVRWDD
+970 LYMFPFKAKVRWDD
-984 EENLDLNYAG
+984 EENLDLSYAG

-1029 FSLKKVNSDE
+1029 FSLKKVSSDE

-1072 SVVRSVGATSF
+1072 SVVRSVGSTSF

-1090 GLYINYRMDTNLTYN
+1090 GLYINYRMDTNLDYS

-1111 NPTTGTTITIPL
+1111 NPTTGTTVTIPL
-1123 PTNSGDFVMNG
+1123 PTNDSQDLVLNG

-1146 GIQEFDLQDRN
+1146 GVQEFDLQDRN

-1163 LIVDPDNY
+1163 LIIDPDNF
-1171 PDIFESEAGTPNG
+1171 PDIFKSQSGASNG
-1184 PLPINFAL
+1184 PLPINFVL

-1207 RLTESSQPIPFFYW
+1207 RLTESSQPIPFLYW
-1221 DKKGEGFGEGGG
+1221 DKKGEGFGEGIS

-1239 AVIKNDLQG
+1239 SVIKNDLQG

-1276 KTFDGPDLN
+1276 NTFDGPDLN
-1285 EGSFDE
+1285 EGKFDE
-1291 EDFFV
+1291 EDFSGLTI
-1296 DDHLSYDNQYEGF
+1296 DNHTSYDNQYEGF
-1309 TYLYATSTGATT
+1309 RYLYATSTGATT

-1333 WTRVGDAGGW
+1333 WTRVGNAGGW
-1343 SSTPWSLSGVTYIIK
+1343 SSTPWSLANVTYIIK
-1358 PTLNNYNGNK
+1358 PTLNNYTGNK

-1395 GPRGAFP
+1395 GPKGAFP

>member
-6 ISTNIGNDQKVVV
+6 ISTNIGVDQKVIV
-19 EIKQDYDL
+19 ELKSEFDL

-58 NGFGV
+58 NGFGI
-63 PNARVSIFIPVSEED
+63 PNAKVSIFIPVSEED
-78 LNDPVISALYPFSQV
+78 LNDPVISKLYPFSQV
-93 GDKNDDGYR
+93 GDKDDAGYR
-102 YNLLPQRKQH
+102 YNLLPSRQQH
-112 GGHAPTGTFPD
+112 GGHEPTGTFPD
-123 QTDILTREE
+123 QLDILTREE

-144 VKTNDAGDFM
+144 VKTNGAGDFM

-185 RQGRGVDSFE
+185 RQGRGVDSFK
-195 NTFKYKSSNDID
+195 NSYKFKSSNDID
-207 TLPQIISF
+207 ALPQIISF

-227 EDLCEIGI
+227 EDLCEIGL
-235 TRTDFDLSSKG
+235 TRTDFDLSNKG
-246 VKIQPKAYFLGS
+246 VKVQPKAYFLGS
-258 IYSDQGKN
+258 VYSDQGKN
-266 TVNKE
+266 TVNKV

-307 LEFFEIQE
+307 LESFEIQE

-337 EFGENEITDDPNKG
+337 EFGENEITNDPNKG

-364 KNETLGRVR
+364 KNETLSRVR

-378 LIPNIREYNND
+378 LVPNIREYNND

-403 PSSAISTTSS
+403 PSSAISTTSN

-425 PEDYFYRFTYNKVY
+425 PEDYFFRFTYNKVY

-451 GSFVSRD
+451 GSFVGRD

-493 ILLAIIINVFEK
+493 ILLAIIVNAFERV
-505 IIYTAYVGAIQ
+505 IYTAYIGVMQ
-516 ILILPFQWLYDNL
+516 VLIYPFQKLYEVYLGWPFNKRLFPWADKIIE
-529 YFRIN
+529 RIQN
-534 AFGRTIFEFGR
+534 R
-545 FQFFEDIVESLQR
+545 
-558 AGTVSLGVVTYPECE
+558 GTVNLGIVTYPDCE
-573 SCDEVLDSTPTV
+573 SCDDVTDDSPLPT
-585 ENPSNIDPSLKYN
+585 NDDDPELLYN
-598 KVGEGIAVRDKLTL
+598 KVGSGTGVRDKLTL

-671 GGNGSAVVIG
+671 GGNGSASVIG

-691 FPNTCDNDGLEREL
+691 FPNTCDNDPSEKEL
-705 YLNGGVASYTPSG
+705 YLTGTNATYTPG
-718 AFAQSLLTINNN
+718 GTIPQTITTIYNN
-730 TLLSPPQQYIIKLT
+730 TLITPIPQIYYLKVTGFLLHGNAIASDIATATTNLT
-744 GYLPYANA
+744 LNGYE
-752 TSADLALLS
+752 LLS
-761 SNGTIGG
+761 M
-768 YNNLFISGYTCS
+768 SGYTCG
-780 PSGYQHVDTSST
+780 SGGYDHIDTSST
-792 SLWLKWD
+792 SGWIKWD
-799 SAGPSPVDYVWSGI
+799 TGGSSPIDYVWTGI
-813 TYEIYSISL
+813 TYDIYSASL
-822 PLTGGTSGSGLDTS
+822 PLTGSTGGGGLSTTA
-836 SLPEGCKSYNTVY
+836 LPEGCKGYNTVY
-849 DENIST
+849 DESIVKQTWCAVST
-855 GTYCAANVNVPYSG
+855 ETPYSG
-869 LTITTGDICTSPNI
+869 ATAVTGTVCTTSGTTI
-883 PVGQILNDMGGGANA
+883 PVGQVIRD
-898 CNSCARSLNTKSGFS
+898 NSNNPCGTCVTRSGFS

-918 IFTIIPAAGNTSV
+918 VFTIIPAAHDGNWSS
-931 NWAKNFSAIGE
+931 NFKAIKE
-942 YARRKIVGK
+942 YARRKLIGK
-951 VFCEGISNYSFV
+951 LFCESIANYSFV

-970 LYMFPFKSKVRWDD
+970 LYMFPFKSKVRWDN
-984 EENLDLNYAG
+984 EENLDLNYRG

-1029 FSLKKVNSDE
+1029 FSLKRTNSGE
-1039 ITTLGHPTTVVDLGP
+1039 ITTLGHPTTIVDLGP

-1090 GLYINYRMDTNLTYN
+1090 GLYINYRLDTNLNYT
-1105 YKDFFK
+1105 YKDFFR
-1111 NPTTGTTITIPL
+1111 NPTIGTSFTTPL
-1123 PTNSGDFVMNG
+1123 PTNKNGDFVMNG

-1163 LIVDPDNY
+1163 LIIDPDNY
-1171 PDIFESEAGTPNG
+1171 PTLFESEAGTPNG

-1221 DKKGEGFGEGGG
+1221 DKKGEGFGEGVS
-1233 QFWDFG
+1233 QFWDFDF
-1239 AVIKNDLQG
+1239 VIKNDLQG

-1254 FTGFTDSTYNYVLF
+1254 FTGFTDNTYNYVLF

-1296 DDHLSYDNQYEGF
+1296 DNHTSYNNEYEGF
-1309 TYLYATSTGATT
+1309 TYLYATSTGVTT
-1321 NPPFYQPTAGTL
+1321 NPPLYQPTDGTL
-1333 WTRVGDAGGW
+1333 WTRVGNAGGW

-1358 PTLNNYNGNK
+1358 PTLNNYNGNY